1 MLTGVTTKPAIGT
14 LLQAQVGP
22 DRFPLAQMA
31 RLDPRNAAAETL
43 AAYLRQA
50 VFLIPGPPDTQ
61 FLLNEVRTEWPE
73 DFEQLNQPAAAITT
87 QTELLDPHNLAPSPL
102 EDTRDVFCPGTIL
115 WKTDELALRFQVDFW
130 CTSKPE
136 RTAIAAALP
145 ALFSPTETRAGIL
158 LQGSPDYYDLPVR
171 YTLVQSARVDTSAT
185 TFTRD
190 REVRAFVRAEID
202 VVHLR
207 KYVELDP
214 QLFLNEDPIGG
225 QAGE

>member
-1 MLTGVTTKPAIGT
+1 MTEKPAIGT
-14 LLQAQVGP
+14 LLQADVGP

-50 VFLIPGPPDTQ
+50 VFLIPGPPDQ
-61 FLLNEVRTEWPE
+61 RFVLNEVRTEWPE
-73 DFEQLNQPAAAITT
+73 DFEDLKQPAAAITT
-87 QTELLDPHNLAPSPL
+87 ATELLDAHHLVPSPEL
-102 EDTRDVFCPGTIL
+102 DTLDLFCPGTVL
-115 WKTDELALRFQVDFW
+115 WKTDELEVRFQVDFW
-130 CTSKPE
+130 CTTKPE

-145 ALFSPTETRAGIL
+145 ALFSPTESRAGIL
-158 LQGSPDYYDLPVR
+158 LQGSPDYYDRPVR
-171 YTLVQSARVDTSAT
+171 CTLVQTGRVDTSAT

-190 REVRAFVRAEID
+190 REYRAFVRAEID

-207 KYVELDP
+207 KYVELQP
-214 QLFLNEDPIGG
+214 QLSLNGDPIGG